1 MLRLLLF
8 CLLPSAIWAQNAGKT
23 DLLLFSLNKGADSL
37 WRPDLPKFMSAF
49 NRGGYNNQPNFFSNT
64 ELWLTVQYTSDTT
77 QTEIVSLDLT
87 QKTQARVTAT
97 PQTAEYSPTLMPGGK
112 RFSVVRVEEDGN
124 QRLWSFPLDRSDNGR
139 IELPAIYNV
148 GYHCWLRDT
157 LLALFIVG
165 DEGQPH
171 TLQSVGLKGQK
182 MQRIASNIGRC
193 LIKRP
198 DGKLLFVQ
206 KPTEQTWF
214 LKTWDPKTNQQ
225 EIVVKMPAGTEDF
238 ALLSDGTLLAG
249 NGVKLFQYKAPRDQD
264 WKEVADFSKYGVRKI
279 TRLAVSKDGKL
290 AVVVGY

>member
-8 CLLPSAIWAQNAGKT
+8 CLLPGTLCAQNAGKT
-23 DLLLFSLNKGADSL
+23 DLLLCSLRKGGDSL

-49 NRGGYNNQPNFFSNT
+49 NRGGYNNQPSFFSNN
-64 ELWLTVQYTSDTT
+64 ELWLTVQFASDTT
-77 QTEIVSLDLT
+77 QTDIVLLDLV
-87 QKTQARVTAT
+87 QKTQTRVTAT

-124 QRLWSFPLDRSDNGR
+124 QRLWSFPIDRSDNGR
-139 IELPAIYNV
+139 VELPKVYNV

-182 MQRIASNIGRC
+182 TQKIATNIGRC
-193 LIKRP
+193 LVKRS

-214 LKTWDPKTNQQ
+214 LKTWDPQTNTQ
-225 EIVVKMPAGTEDF
+225 EIVVKMPSGTEDF
-238 ALLSDGTLLAG
+238 ALLPDGTLLAA
-249 NGVKLFQYKAPRDQD
+249 NGVKLFQYKAPRDTD
-264 WKEVADFSKYGVRKI
+264 WKEVADFSKYGIRKI

-290 AVVVGY
+290 ALVVN

>member
-8 CLLPSAIWAQNAGKT
+8 CLFPVTLGAQNAGKT
-23 DLLLFSLNKGADSL
+23 DLLLCSLRKGADSL

-49 NRGGYNNQPNFFSNT
+49 NRGGYNNQPSFFSNN

-77 QTEIVSLDLT
+77 QTDIVMLDLA

-124 QRLWSFPLDRSDNGR
+124 QRLWSFPIDRSDNGR
-139 IELPAIYNV
+139 VELSKVYNV

-165 DEGQPH
+165 DEGLPH

-182 MQRIASNIGRC
+182 TQKIASNIGRC
-193 LIKRP
+193 LVKRS

-214 LKTWDPKTNQQ
+214 LKTWDPQTNTQ
-225 EIVVKMPAGTEDF
+225 EIVVKMPSGTEDF
-238 ALLSDGTLLAG
+238 AMLPDGTLLAG
-249 NGVKLFQYKAPRDQD
+249 NGVKLFQYKAPRDTD
-264 WKEVADFSKYGVRKI
+264 WKEVADFSKYGIRKI

-290 AVVVGY
+290 ALVVN